1 MTVMHVL
8 TLRAVAQS
16 MKPAVEMANWLI
28 LFMSLQ
34 FFCNLQVNDF
44 FLYNVNSANMFSNCL
59 IVIIFRTRQDVSH
72 NKRKPNYMDMFCFFC
87 IVAFL

>member
-59 IVIIFRTRQDVSH
+59 IVIIFRTPVRMLAII
-72 NKRKPNYMDMFCFFC
+72 NENLTIWICFVFF
-87 IVAFL
+87 AL